1 MTRTGGQLLVEG
13 LKRWGVDV
21 IFGIPGVQLDWFFDA
36 VAEDGSIEVVHTR
49 HEQAAAYMADGY
61 ARSTGR
67 VGVCAVVPGP
77 GVLNALAALCTAYA
91 TNSPVLCLTGHVFGG
106 DAVNGMGALHELPDQ
121 TAAINAV
128 IRRSARA
135 RRPDEVPGIVDDAF
149 VALTAPG
156 RRRPYALEVGPDVL
170 GATTDASYGPRPVVH
185 GPARPSEAALASA
198 VAALRGR
205 QRVVVWA
212 GGGAVDAGDAVAAL
226 ADRLDAPIVLT
237 YNGRGVVSDRH
248 PRVLPPAGGFPVLQH
263 ADAVVVVGSRFFGSL
278 GPLRLPEGAAVV
290 RIDADA
296 EQLIRS
302 PQGAVTVLA
311 DAAAGAADLAAAVAA
326 DAGPPA
332 LPRAEVAAETA
343 RIRTSVADGLAKGWP
358 QVAAMAGA
366 IRAALPD
373 DGILV
378 DEMTQVGYWSR
389 SGYPVYSPRTYIGSG
404 YQGTLGAGFATALGV
419 KVAHRDKVVV
429 SVNGDGGFL
438 FTAAELATA
447 RQHGIDVIAVVFDDG
462 AYGNVKGIQQRTY
475 GREIGSSLVNPDWVA
490 LANAFGIAGTF
501 APDAQ
506 GLGQAVADAVARGG
520 PALIHVPIGP
530 QPDMWAVIG
539 GRQLLA

>member
-13 LKRWGVDV
+13 LRRWGVEV
-21 IFGIPGVQLDWFFDA
+21 LFGIPGVQLDWFFDA
-36 VAEDGSIEVVHTR
+36 IAEDGSIEVVHTR
-49 HEQAAAYMADGY
+49 HEQGAAYMADGY

-91 TNSPVLCLTGHVFGG
+91 TNSPVLCITGHVFGG
-106 DAVNGMGALHELPDQ
+106 DAVNGTGALHELPDQ

-135 RRPDEVPGIVDDAF
+135 RTADEVPGIVDEAF

-170 GATTDASYGPRPVVH
+170 GAPTEAVYGPRPL
-185 GPARPSEAALASA
+185 GREPARPSATALDQA
-198 VAALRGR
+198 VAALAVA
-205 QRVVVWA
+205 QRPLVYA
-212 GGGAVDAGDAVAAL
+212 GGGALDAGPAVAAL
-226 ADRLDAPIVLT
+226 ADHLDAPVVLT
-237 YNGRGVVSDRH
+237 YNGRGTLSDCL
-248 PRVLPPAGGFPVLQH
+248 PRVLPPAAAFALLPTV
-263 ADAVVVVGSRFFGSL
+263 DAVVAIGSRFFGSL
-278 GPLRLPEGAAVV
+278 GPLRLAEGTAVV

-302 PQGAVTVLA
+302 PAGTVSLLA
-311 DAAAGAADLAAAVAA
+311 DATAGTLDLLAALKVAGPGTGPRPDVAA
-326 DAGPPA
+326 DIARV
-332 LPRAEVAAETA
+332 RAA
-343 RIRTSVADGLAKGWP
+343 VADGLHQGWP
-358 QVAAMAGA
+358 EVAAMADA

-378 DEMTQVGYWSR
+378 DEMTQVGYWAR
-389 SGYPVYSPRTYIGSG
+389 SGHPVYAPRTYIGSG
-404 YQGTLGAGFATALGV
+404 YQGTLGSGFATSLGA
-419 KVAHRDKVVV
+419 KVANPDRVVV
-429 SVNGDGGFL
+429 SINGDGGFL

-447 RQHGIDVIAVVFDDG
+447 HQHGIDVIAVVFDDG
-462 AYGNVKGIQQRTY
+462 AYGNVRGIQQRTY
-475 GREIGSSLVNPDWVA
+475 GREVGSSLTNPDWVGLA
-490 LANAFGIAGTF
+490 LAFGIAGTF
-501 APDAQ
+501 APDAVS
-506 GLGQAVADAVARGG
+506 LRRAVADAIERGG

-539 GRQLLA
+539 GRQVLA